1 MTRRRPRLTPPDTPF
16 PYTTLFLSRLNT
28 VNISQASADQ
38 RAGRAGRVA
47 EGWCYRLWL
56 ASRRLEPARTPE
68 IAQLDLAP
76 LALELAA
83 WGSAALRFSDP
94 PPVGALAAG
103 RALLH
108 RQIGRASG
116 RGRGGQDG

>member
-47 EGWCYRLWL
+47 EGWCYRLWP
-56 ASRRLEPARTPE
+56 ASRRLEPARTPA
-68 IAQLDLAP
+68 IAQLDLARSGEQTS
-76 LALELAA
+76 ELQ
-83 WGSAALRFSDP
+83 SLM
-94 PPVGALAAG
+94 
-103 RALLH
+103 
-108 RQIGRASG
+108 RASYAVFCLNKKKHKS
-116 RGRGGQDG
+116 